1 MHRRAFRA
9 LAVAGSVAIGLAA
22 APLAGRAATDPTF
35 TATRGVMTSFD
46 GTPIVYNLFEP
57 AGASPSHRVPVI
69 LRTHG
74 WGGSGEQ
81 ADGLSGTSK
90 ALLGA
95 DYAVLTW
102 DERGFGQSGGDANID
117 DPNIEGR
124 DASALIDLLAARPEI
139 AQNRPGDPIVGM
151 SGGSYAG
158 GIQLA
163 LAAFD
168 KRVDA
173 IAPEITWNDLRY
185 SLFPHNVIKF
195 GWDSL
200 LYGAGLATAASGGLG
215 PSGTAGIQTGSY
227 APGIHEAE
235 VKGVALGEPDGD
247 TLNYFGEKSM
257 AVYGAEHPVKVPT
270 LLMQG
275 SVDTLFNLNDA
286 WANYQA
292 VKAAGAPVKLIA
304 FCGGH
309 VSCPSDY
316 TSDNA
321 RAHLDQA
328 ILTWFAKYL
337 RHGKGNTGAAVEY
350 STQDGA
356 WHTTSTF
363 PTVRVP
369 GSSQLVKASG
379 TGTAVST
386 GLPTS
391 TGPSGGTNTVVTDG
405 PSGGQP
411 DTVTIAVLDTGDR
424 GRLVVG
430 LPHVDLDVTGTGL
443 GAHLF
448 FKLVD
453 REANRVLD
461 LQAESLRISE
471 PLSVPQHF
479 SLDLAGV
486 TYLVPA
492 GHHLDL
498 QISTGSLAHVEYR
511 GPASVD
517 IAATVPV
524 PPSPASR

>member
-195 GWDSL
+195 GWGSL
-200 LYGAGLATAASGGLG
+200 LYGAGLATAASGGLS

-235 VKGVALGEPDGD
+235 AKGVALGAPDSD
-247 TLNYFGEKSM
+247 MLDYFGEKSL
-257 AVYGAEHPVKVPT
+257 AVYGAEHPVRVPT

-286 WANYQA
+286 WANAQA
-292 VKAAGAPVKLIA
+292 VAAAGAPVKLIA

-316 TSDNA
+316 TSDGA
-321 RAHLDQA
+321 RTRMDAAL
-328 ILTWFAKYL
+328 LTWFAKYL
-337 RHGKGNTGAAVEY
+337 RHQKVDTGAPFEY
-350 STQDGA
+350 STEDGA
-356 WHTTSTF
+356 WHQASTF
-363 PTVRVP
+363 PPVRKP
-369 GSSQLVKASG
+369 GMAKLVKAAG
-379 TGTAVST
+379 TGTAIST
-386 GLPTS
+386 GAPTS
-391 TGPSGGTNTVVTDG
+391 AGPGSATGPVTTDS
-405 PSGGQP
+405 PSSGQP
-411 DTVTIAVLDTGDR
+411 DTVTIPVLATAG
-424 GRLVVG
+424 GVQLVG
-430 LPHVDLDVTGTGL
+430 LPHVDLDVSGTGL
-443 GAHLF
+443 GTHLF

-453 REANRVLD
+453 REANRVVD
-461 LQAESLRISE
+461 LQAESLRVSQ

-486 TYLVPA
+486 TYLLPA

-498 QISTGSLAHVEYR
+498 EIATSSLAHVEYR
-511 GPASVD
+511 GP
-517 IAATVPV
+517 
-524 PPSPASR
+524 